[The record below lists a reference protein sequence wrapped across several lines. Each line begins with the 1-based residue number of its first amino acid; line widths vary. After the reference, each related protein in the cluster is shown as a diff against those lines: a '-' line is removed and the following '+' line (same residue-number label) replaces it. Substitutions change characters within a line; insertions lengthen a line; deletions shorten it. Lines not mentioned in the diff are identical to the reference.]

1 MTTEEKLR
9 IAVGTLKEIEFQLRV
24 LYRDHL
30 EHTKNTIALVVDE
43 VHKALLSIGEAE

>member
-1 MTTEEKLR
+1 MKEEEKLR

-24 LYRDHL
+24 LFRGHL

>member
-9 IAVGTLKEIEFQLRV
+9 IAVGTLKEIEFQLGV
-24 LYRDHL
+24 FSRDHL
-30 EHTKNTIALVVDE
+30 EHAKNTIALVVDR